1 MPDEKKA
8 NPHAGHR
15 ERLKRRFAEE
25 GLEQFAPHEILE
37 LLLFFSNPRSDTN
50 PIAHELIHTFGSLS
64 RVLDADIR
72 ELCKVPG
79 ISVHSATLLSLIA
92 PLTRA
97 YQKDL
102 MGEKPTLASSREA
115 GEFALAICRGRENE
129 IVLVICLDKAK
140 RVISWKILNEGGLD
154 STPVYPRMIAK
165 EALMQ
170 KAWGVILAHNHP
182 SGVLKA
188 SMNDKVMTAK
198 IADALHTVDVQL
210 IDHIITAAGG
220 YLSMGD
226 LGLIR

>member
-1 MPDEKKA
+1 MPDEKKS
-8 NPHAGHR
+8 NPHEGHR

-25 GLEQFAPHEILE
+25 GLEKFAPHEVLE
-37 LLLFFSNPRSDTN
+37 LLLFYSNPRSDTN
-50 PIAHELIHTFGSLS
+50 PIAHELIDTFGSLS
-64 RVLDADIR
+64 RVFEAGIQ
-72 ELCKVPG
+72 ELCKVRG
-79 ISVHSATLLSLIA
+79 ISMHSATLLSMIA

-102 MGEKPTLASSREA
+102 LGEKPVLDSSREA
-115 GEFALAICRGRENE
+115 GEFAQSICRGRENE

-140 RVISWKILNEGGLD
+140 RVIHWKILNEGGLD

-188 SMNDKVMTAK
+188 SMNDKVMTGK
-198 IADALHTVDVQL
+198 IAEALDTVDVRL
-210 IDHIITAAGG
+210 IDHIITTAGG
-220 YLSMGD
+220 FLSMGD